1 MVWCVC
7 SIFPFTY
14 IVNRLSSIF
23 SKNWGSAFRGALWGR
38 EKIQGRIQLEAG
50 HPLRNSRYTKLV
62 HGNVIRLR
70 YTDPVTRLNLR
81 PERSCALNFLFRIL
95 RRLVGYLL
103 GVLLVALIAAA
114 ATFGWQGYKL
124 YQSAVQATPLETLYQ
139 SITARPSFVPYDQ
152 LPQTYI
158 NAVLSVEDSRFVHH
172 HGVDPLS
179 IARALWA
186 DLRSG
191 TLAEGGSTITQQLAK
206 NVYFT
211 QEKRMARKAA
221 EMFAALDIEKHYS
234 KQEIFEMYV
243 NTIYFGS
250 GCYGVAEAAEGYFKT
265 DAASLTDAQAVVLA
279 GLPQAPS
286 VYASSP
292 ALAHKRARVVLQR
305 MVDCHKL
312 TQDAAA
318 QLSAETDV
326 IPFITRSIA

>member
-1 MVWCVC
+1 M
-7 SIFPFTY
+7 
-14 IVNRLSSIF
+14 
-23 SKNWGSAFRGALWGR
+23 K
-38 EKIQGRIQLEAG
+38 
-50 HPLRNSRYTKLV
+50 
-62 HGNVIRLR
+62 
-70 YTDPVTRLNLR
+70 
-81 PERSCALNFLFRIL
+81 FLFRIL

-114 ATFGWQGYKL
+114 ATFGWQGYQL

-139 SITARPSFVPYDQ
+139 SIT
-152 LPQTYI
+152 
-158 NAVLSVEDSRFVHH
+158 
-172 HGVDPLS
+172 
-179 IARALWA
+179 
-186 DLRSG
+186 
-191 TLAEGGSTITQQLAK
+191 AEGGSTITQQLAK

-243 NTIYFGS
+243 NTIYFGN

>member
-1 MVWCVC
+1 M
-7 SIFPFTY
+7 
-14 IVNRLSSIF
+14 
-23 SKNWGSAFRGALWGR
+23 K
-38 EKIQGRIQLEAG
+38 
-50 HPLRNSRYTKLV
+50 
-62 HGNVIRLR
+62 
-70 YTDPVTRLNLR
+70 
-81 PERSCALNFLFRIL
+81 FLFRIL

-179 IARALWA
+179 IARAL
-186 DLRSG
+186 
-191 TLAEGGSTITQQLAK
+191 EGGSTITQQLAK

>member
-1 MVWCVC
+1 M
-7 SIFPFTY
+7 
-14 IVNRLSSIF
+14 
-23 SKNWGSAFRGALWGR
+23 K
-38 EKIQGRIQLEAG
+38 
-50 HPLRNSRYTKLV
+50 
-62 HGNVIRLR
+62 
-70 YTDPVTRLNLR
+70 
-81 PERSCALNFLFRIL
+81 FLFRIL

-139 SITARPSFVPYDQ
+139 NITARPSFVPYDQ

-158 NAVLSVEDSRFVHH
+158 DAVLSVEDSRFVHH
-172 HGVDPLS
+172 HGVDPLA

-243 NTIYFGS
+243 NTIYFGN

-279 GLPQAPS
+279 GLPQAPRICLQPGAGPQ
-286 VYASSP
+286 ASP
-292 ALAHKRARVVLQR
+292 GG
-305 MVDCHKL
+305 
-312 TQDAAA
+312 TAADGG
-318 QLSAETDV
+318 L
-326 IPFITRSIA
+326 P

>member
-1 MVWCVC
+1 M
-7 SIFPFTY
+7 
-14 IVNRLSSIF
+14 
-23 SKNWGSAFRGALWGR
+23 K
-38 EKIQGRIQLEAG
+38 
-50 HPLRNSRYTKLV
+50 
-62 HGNVIRLR
+62 
-70 YTDPVTRLNLR
+70 
-81 PERSCALNFLFRIL
+81 FLFRIL

-158 NAVLSVEDSRFVHH
+158 DAVLSVEDSRFVHH

-221 EMFAALDIEKHYS
+221 EVFAALDIEKHYS

-243 NTIYFGS
+243 NTIYFGN

-292 ALAHKRARVVLQR
+292 TLAHKRARVVLQR

-318 QLSAETDV
+318 QLSSETDV

>member
-1 MVWCVC
+1 M
-7 SIFPFTY
+7 
-14 IVNRLSSIF
+14 
-23 SKNWGSAFRGALWGR
+23 K
-38 EKIQGRIQLEAG
+38 
-50 HPLRNSRYTKLV
+50 
-62 HGNVIRLR
+62 
-70 YTDPVTRLNLR
+70 
-81 PERSCALNFLFRIL
+81 FLFRIL

-139 SITARPSFVPYDQ
+139 NITARPSFVPYDQ

-158 NAVLSVEDSRFVHH
+158 DAVLSVEDSRFVHH

-211 QEKRMARKAA
+211 Q
-221 EMFAALDIEKHYS
+221 DIEKHYS

-243 NTIYFGS
+243 NTIYFGN

>member
-1 MVWCVC
+1 M
-7 SIFPFTY
+7 
-14 IVNRLSSIF
+14 
-23 SKNWGSAFRGALWGR
+23 K
-38 EKIQGRIQLEAG
+38 
-50 HPLRNSRYTKLV
+50 
-62 HGNVIRLR
+62 
-70 YTDPVTRLNLR
+70 
-81 PERSCALNFLFRIL
+81 FLFRIL

-221 EMFAALDIEKHYS
+221 EVFAALDIEKHYS

-250 GCYGVAEAAEGYFKT
+250 GCYGVAEAAGGYFQ
-265 DAASLTDAQAVVLA
+265 DRRRLSDRCSGRGAGGPAAGPLGICLQPGAGPQASPGGTA
-279 GLPQAPS
+279 ADGGLPQAHPGCRR
-286 VYASSP
+286 P
-292 ALAHKRARVVLQR
+292 ALRRDRRDPVHHPQHCLKIPQLPVKRGLFFCPENFPGQNAKRLQFGIAIRAECVYTVLR
-305 MVDCHKL
+305 
-312 TQDAAA
+312 TQNATNL
-318 QLSAETDV
+318 Q
-326 IPFITRSIA
+326 FMR

>member
-1 MVWCVC
+1 M
-7 SIFPFTY
+7 
-14 IVNRLSSIF
+14 
-23 SKNWGSAFRGALWGR
+23 K
-38 EKIQGRIQLEAG
+38 
-50 HPLRNSRYTKLV
+50 
-62 HGNVIRLR
+62 
-70 YTDPVTRLNLR
+70 
-81 PERSCALNFLFRIL
+81 FLFRIL

-172 HGVDPLS
+172 HGV
-179 IARALWA
+179 
-186 DLRSG
+186 
-191 TLAEGGSTITQQLAK
+191 GGSTITQQLAK

-243 NTIYFGS
+243 NTIYFGN

-312 TQDAAA
+312 SQDAAA

>member
-1 MVWCVC
+1 M
-7 SIFPFTY
+7 
-14 IVNRLSSIF
+14 
-23 SKNWGSAFRGALWGR
+23 GR
-38 EKIQGRIQLEAG
+38 EKIQGRIKLEAG

-81 PERSCALNFLFRIL
+81 PERICAMKFLFRIL

-158 NAVLSVEDSRFVHH
+158 DAVLSVEDSRFVHH

-206 NVYFT
+206 NTLFT
-211 QEKRMARKAA
+211 QEKHLARKAA
-221 EMFAALDIEKHYS
+221 EMFAALAIEKQYN
-234 KQEIFEMYV
+234 KEQIFEMYV

-250 GCYGVAEAAEGYFKT
+250 GHYGIGEAAQGYFGKT
-265 DAASLTDAQAVVLA
+265 PLQLTDAEAVMLA
-279 GLPQAPS
+279 GLPNAPS
-286 VYASSP
+286 AYSPNSSP
-292 ALAHKRARVVLQR
+292 DLAVKRMQVVLNRMVGCKKLTREQADALA
-305 MVDCHKL
+305 
-312 TQDAAA
+312 
-318 QLSAETDV
+318 AEAVTLKFL
-326 IPFITRSIA
+326 PAS

>member
-1 MVWCVC
+1 M
-7 SIFPFTY
+7 
-14 IVNRLSSIF
+14 
-23 SKNWGSAFRGALWGR
+23 K
-38 EKIQGRIQLEAG
+38 
-50 HPLRNSRYTKLV
+50 
-62 HGNVIRLR
+62 
-70 YTDPVTRLNLR
+70 
-81 PERSCALNFLFRIL
+81 FLFRIL

-124 YQSAVQATPLETLYQ
+124 YQSAVQDTPLETLYQ

-158 NAVLSVEDSRFVHH
+158 DAVLSVEDSRFVHH
-172 HGVDPLS
+172 HGVDPFS

-221 EMFAALDIEKHYS
+221 EVFAALDIEKHYS

-250 GCYGVAEAAEGYFKT
+250 GCYGVAEAAKGYFKT

-318 QLSAETDV
+318 LLSAETDV

>member
-1 MVWCVC
+1 M
-7 SIFPFTY
+7 
-14 IVNRLSSIF
+14 
-23 SKNWGSAFRGALWGR
+23 K
-38 EKIQGRIQLEAG
+38 
-50 HPLRNSRYTKLV
+50 
-62 HGNVIRLR
+62 
-70 YTDPVTRLNLR
+70 
-81 PERSCALNFLFRIL
+81 FLFRIL

-124 YQSAVQATPLETLYQ
+124 YQSAVQTTPLETLYQ

-206 NVYFT
+206 NTLFT
-211 QEKRMARKAA
+211 QEKHLARKAA
-221 EMFAALDIEKHYS
+221 EMLAALAIEKQYN
-234 KQEIFEMYV
+234 KEQIFEMYV

-250 GCYGVAEAAEGYFKT
+250 GHYGIGEAAQGYFGKT
-265 DAASLTDAQAVVLA
+265 PLQLTDAEAVMLA
-279 GLPQAPS
+279 GLPNAPS
-286 VYASSP
+286 AYSPNSSP
-292 ALAHKRARVVLQR
+292 DLAVKRMQVVLNRMVGCKKLTREQADALAAEAVTLQF
-305 MVDCHKL
+305 L
-312 TQDAAA
+312 PA
-318 QLSAETDV
+318 S
-326 IPFITRSIA
+326 

>member
-1 MVWCVC
+1 M
-7 SIFPFTY
+7 S
-14 IVNRLSSIF
+14 
-23 SKNWGSAFRGALWGR
+23 R
-38 EKIQGRIQLEAG
+38 EKIQGRIQLEA
-50 HPLRNSRYTKLV
+50 PYQLRHGAYPGLV

-81 PERSCALNFLFRIL
+81 PERICAMKVLFRIL

>member
-1 MVWCVC
+1 M
-7 SIFPFTY
+7 
-14 IVNRLSSIF
+14 
-23 SKNWGSAFRGALWGR
+23 K
-38 EKIQGRIQLEAG
+38 
-50 HPLRNSRYTKLV
+50 
-62 HGNVIRLR
+62 
-70 YTDPVTRLNLR
+70 
-81 PERSCALNFLFRIL
+81 FLFRIL

-191 TLAEGGSTITQQLAK
+191 TLAEGGSTITQQLTK

-243 NTIYFGS
+243 NTIYFGN

-292 ALAHKRARVVLQR
+292 ALAHKQSPGGTAADGGLPQAHPGCRRPALRRDRRDPVHHPQHCLKGPQLPVKRGLFFCPENFPEQKCKKIAIWYCNPRRMRVYCTPHPKCNQFAIYK
-305 MVDCHKL
+305 MK
-312 TQDAAA
+312 A
-318 QLSAETDV
+318 
-326 IPFITRSIA
+326 IF

>member
-1 MVWCVC
+1 M
-7 SIFPFTY
+7 
-14 IVNRLSSIF
+14 
-23 SKNWGSAFRGALWGR
+23 K
-38 EKIQGRIQLEAG
+38 
-50 HPLRNSRYTKLV
+50 
-62 HGNVIRLR
+62 
-70 YTDPVTRLNLR
+70 
-81 PERSCALNFLFRIL
+81 FLFRIL

-158 NAVLSVEDSRFVHH
+158 DAVLSVEDSRFVHH

-221 EMFAALDIEKHYS
+221 EVFAANRKFLRCTS
-234 KQEIFEMYV
+234 
-243 NTIYFGS
+243 T
-250 GCYGVAEAAEGYFKT
+250 
-265 DAASLTDAQAVVLA
+265 
-279 GLPQAPS
+279 PS
-286 VYASSP
+286 TS
-292 ALAHKRARVVLQR
+292 
-305 MVDCHKL
+305 
-312 TQDAAA
+312 AAA
-318 QLSAETDV
+318 AMAWPRPPRGILRQTPPL
-326 IPFITRSIA
+326 